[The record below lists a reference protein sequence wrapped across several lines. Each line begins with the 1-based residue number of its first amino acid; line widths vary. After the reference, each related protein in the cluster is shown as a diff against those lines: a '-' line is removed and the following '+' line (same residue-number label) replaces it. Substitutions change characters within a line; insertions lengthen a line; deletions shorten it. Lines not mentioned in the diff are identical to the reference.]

1 MNAAAF
7 DTCAAAKRLR
17 DAGFDEDQAE
27 AAVSMVRDAIGSDR
41 DQLATKADLEQLRI
55 ATKADLEQLRIATKA
70 DLANAVNRMLIAQ
83 IAVGGLIVALV
94 KLL

>member
-1 MNAAAF
+1 MNAAF

-27 AAVSMVRDAIGSDR
+27 AAVSMVRDAVGHDR
-41 DQLATKADLEQLRI
+41 DQL

>member
-1 MNAAAF
+1 
-7 DTCAAAKRLR
+7 
-17 DAGFDEDQAE
+17 
-27 AAVSMVRDAIGSDR
+27 MVRDAVGYDR
-41 DQLATKADLEQLRI
+41 DQPATKADLEQLRI
-55 ATKADLEQLRIATKA
+55 TTKA

>member
-1 MNAAAF
+1 MKEYAHERRLRHL
-7 DTCAAAKRLR
+7 RLR

-27 AAVSMVRDAIGSDR
+27 AAVSMVRDAVGHDR
-41 DQLATKADLEQLRI
+41 DQLATKAGLARLETRLAHF
-55 ATKADLEQLRIATKA
+55 ATKE
-70 DLANAVNRMLIAQ
+70 DLANAINRMLIAQ

>member
-1 MNAAAF
+1 MNAAF
-7 DTCAAAKRLR
+7 DTYAAAKRLR

-27 AAVSMVRDAIGSDR
+27 AAVSMVRDAVGHDR
-41 DQLATKADLEQLRI
+41 NQL

>member
-1 MNAAAF
+1 MNAAVF
-7 DTCAAAKRLR
+7 DTYAAAKRLR
-17 DAGFDEDQAE
+17 DAGFDEGQAE
-27 AAVSMVRDAIGSDR
+27 ATVSMVRDAVGYDR
-41 DQLATKADLEQLRI
+41 DQPATKADLEQLRI
-55 ATKADLEQLRIATKA
+55 TTKA

>member
-1 MNAAAF
+1 
-7 DTCAAAKRLR
+7 
-17 DAGFDEDQAE
+17 
-27 AAVSMVRDAIGSDR
+27 MVRDAVGHDR
-41 DQLATKADLEQLRI
+41 DQLATKADLEQLHI
-55 ATKADLEQLRIATKA
+55 ATKADLARLETRLAHFATKE